1 MDALI
6 APMCTEVIASFERDP
21 ESQATV
27 TVVFVENAVAVID
40 P

>member
-6 APMCTEVIASFERDP
+6 APMCTEVIDSLDKDP

-27 TVVFVENAVAVID
+27 TVVLVEKATAVID

>member
-1 MDALI
+1 
-6 APMCTEVIASFERDP
+6 MCTEVIASSERDP

-27 TVVFVENAVAVID
+27 TVVLVEKATAVID